1 MHSIRDIVA
10 ELNKTLAWLPTGSES
25 NGIAELLLREDV
37 TIPVINERYVGIDDI
52 YPIRIYHRLNSM
64 TSAIK
69 AGTGIGR
76 SLGDLANTYQLS
88 MVVFLDRS
96 KSSMYP
102 DEFLLFAQ
110 ANFPERLSLEPYK
123 TVVPTF
129 VSAALDSMQVYKQE
143 YVASDTYRLK
153 EDQFFFKIN
162 YSIETTFS
170 KGCFKRC
177 P

>member
-1 MHSIRDIVA
+1 
-10 ELNKTLAWLPTGSES
+10 
-25 NGIAELLLREDV
+25 
-37 TIPVINERYVGIDDI
+37 
-52 YPIRIYHRLNSM
+52 M